1 MQKKSTT
8 KKRKSF
14 AIWKFYVKKKKFHI
28 AKHTIGKNLMYL
40 DPTLSIMYFHI
51 VATCEALRKLEIIKI
66 EKHKIYDMSEFRQ
79 SQEQLRATALEKK
92 TKLISELVHFVCVCG
107 EKEIFKAIGIDTK
120 IRKNALDI
128 VPAFDPSQSFL
139 TIEPPHSHDSINA
152 TFSNIRNRQPISST
166 NKSGSLLSLTFS
178 DKSVVRQVCRRLSEL
193 LRLADFMLRD
203 AIYEV

>member
-1 MQKKSTT
+1 MG
-8 KKRKSF
+8 
-14 AIWKFYVKKKKFHI
+14 AY
-28 AKHTIGKNLMYL
+28 A
-40 DPTLSIMYFHI
+40 
-51 VATCEALRKLEIIKI
+51 
-66 EKHKIYDMSEFRQ
+66 
-79 SQEQLRATALEKK
+79 
-92 TKLISELVHFVCVCG
+92 CVCG